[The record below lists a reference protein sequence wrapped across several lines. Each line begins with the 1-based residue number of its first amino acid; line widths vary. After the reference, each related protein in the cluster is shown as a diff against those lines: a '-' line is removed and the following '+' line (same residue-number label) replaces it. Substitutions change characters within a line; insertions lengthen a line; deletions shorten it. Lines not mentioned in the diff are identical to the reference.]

1 MSAPDA
7 VAILR
12 QHRPILLACEAIGWF
27 HMAGKARMEFL
38 RKHGGQR
45 TLDYDYE
52 RWHASETPPFD
63 WDAILGWVRSF
74 GGSRIPRDAWP
85 RSVGQF
91 IENHRRNDQGM
102 LGLLQAGHGVASG
115 IEKNL
120 PTLTSQYLSQSL
132 PHMWLSSPFGH
143 PRRNLFAD
151 PPEVLQRDGWRRLVE
166 EIRRVLE
173 ELRQLASRNPPEAN
187 PPEAEPWAE
196 WRDRAIGAHSWIRQA
211 FLSTLAETRVPNND
225 VTLWDQSYVAA
236 ALFKSAV
243 AGALLDSAFPL
254 RDNQLKQRIRWRLLT
269 VAIGADH
276 YEARAVKIGDWTGMQ
291 GALEEFFGRVSRL
304 VEVDLAAGS
313 LLYQDSS
320 TAVFSFPGE
329 RFDEGVPAGWVDRLT
344 RWIEGEIDSIAQDL
358 DFEIPPQVR
367 LSNPTRSL
375 VPLVQERRKA
385 QETIAV
391 PIHKWWQ
398 IKPRSTN
405 GHVCPVCQ
413 VRLNGD
419 PTNKGKPCQV
429 CRDRRHHR
437 REDWLSGRLGDDTI
451 WFEEVADRN
460 GRAAL
465 ITLSM
470 DLEPWLNSERVDSLR
485 TQAIPEWRRFN
496 PVLSSTPNPVDPD
509 RPFESLWS
517 YIQGRLSQFDRNDPV
532 LRSLQEG
539 YRHEPDWPTFFR
551 RIVEDR
557 AEAPSWHGL
566 NDDQR
571 AAWLVHQLFCKLPSP
586 GRVYRFWREAQAFFE
601 DLLKGFRQIAARS
614 ENPWRVR
621 RLLVRPQR
629 PQPGG
634 NWRDGVLYDGRW
646 RGAQFSLVYIEGLGG
661 FLTASNL
668 ARLIRAEER
677 ADALRGQQITLE
689 EEDTSGR
696 PQPLLVEQAQEVPR
710 PYSHL
715 GVYHPL
721 ILLELSPLRF
731 RVVVPL
737 EAAS

>member
-12 QHRPILLACEAIGWF
+12 QHRPILLACEASGWF

-291 GALEEFFGRVSRL
+291 GALEEFFRRVSQL

-320 TAVFSFPGE
+320 TLVFSFPGE
-329 RFDEGVPAGWVDRLT
+329 GFDEGVPANWVDGFKQ
-344 RWIEGEIDSIAQDL
+344 WIEGEIHRIAQAL
-358 DFEIPPQVR
+358 NFETPPLVR
-367 LSNPTRSL
+367 LSGPTRSL
-375 VPLVQERRKA
+375 VPIVPERREA
-385 QETIAV
+385 QKMIAI
-391 PIHKWWQ
+391 PIHKQWG
-398 IKPRSTN
+398 IPCSAD

-413 VRLNGD
+413 VRLNGN
-419 PTNKGKPCQV
+419 PTNKNWPCLV
-429 CRDRRHHR
+429 CRQRRDHR
-437 REDWLSGRLGDDTI
+437 RDDWFSGRLG
-451 WFEEVADRN
+451 
-460 GRAAL
+460 
-465 ITLSM
+465 
-470 DLEPWLNSERVDSLR
+470 
-485 TQAIPEWRRFN
+485 
-496 PVLSSTPNPVDPD
+496 
-509 RPFESLWS
+509 
-517 YIQGRLSQFDRNDPV
+517 
-532 LRSLQEG
+532 
-539 YRHEPDWPTFFR
+539 
-551 RIVEDR
+551 
-557 AEAPSWHGL
+557 
-566 NDDQR
+566 
-571 AAWLVHQLFCKLPSP
+571 
-586 GRVYRFWREAQAFFE
+586 
-601 DLLKGFRQIAARS
+601 
-614 ENPWRVR
+614 
-621 RLLVRPQR
+621 
-629 PQPGG
+629 
-634 NWRDGVLYDGRW
+634 
-646 RGAQFSLVYIEGLGG
+646 
-661 FLTASNL
+661 
-668 ARLIRAEER
+668 
-677 ADALRGQQITLE
+677 
-689 EEDTSGR
+689 
-696 PQPLLVEQAQEVPR
+696 
-710 PYSHL
+710 
-715 GVYHPL
+715 
-721 ILLELSPLRF
+721 
-731 RVVVPL
+731 
-737 EAAS
+737 